1 MNGITTQGENM
12 ADNGGMRQA
21 FVAYKKYV
29 ADNGPDQ
36 RLPGLQ
42 QFSPE
47 QLFFLGFA
55 TVGIKMQEQE
65 RNMLHGEN
73 LSVKDLLLIQVVCI
87 ILVPP

>member
-1 MNGITTQGENM
+1 MDTVVIFHSKVTKHVIENVLLQMNGITTQGENM

-21 FVAYKKYV
+21 FLAYKKYV
-29 ADNGPDQ
+29 AGNGPDQ

-55 TVGIKMQEQE
+55 TVGLKI
-65 RNMLHGEN
+65 
-73 LSVKDLLLIQVVCI
+73 
-87 ILVPP
+87 P

>member
-1 MNGITTQGENM
+1 MFYSKVNENVIWDVLSQMNGVTTQGENM

-21 FVAYKKYV
+21 FLAYKKHV
-29 ADNGPDQ
+29 ADNRPDQ

-55 TVGIKMQEQE
+55 TVSLEMQ
-65 RNMLHGEN
+65 G
-73 LSVKDLLLIQVVCI
+73 
-87 ILVPP
+87 

>member
-1 MNGITTQGENM
+1 MDTVVIFHSKVTKHVIESVLLQMNGVTTQGENI

-21 FVAYKKYV
+21 FLAYKKYV
-29 ADNGPDQ
+29 AENGPDQ

-55 TVGIKMQEQE
+55 NVSLKIQE
-65 RNMLHGEN
+65 
-73 LSVKDLLLIQVVCI
+73 
-87 ILVPP
+87 

>member
-1 MNGITTQGENM
+1 MDTVVIFQSKVTKHVIESVLLQMNGVTTQGENI

-21 FVAYKKYV
+21 FLAYKKYV
-29 ADNGPDQ
+29 AENGPDQ

-55 TVGIKMQEQE
+55 NVSLKIQE
-65 RNMLHGEN
+65 
-73 LSVKDLLLIQVVCI
+73 
-87 ILVPP
+87 